1 MRVVEEWKIRHAIF
15 NVLFCSVFSSNVLLR
30 PTLYCALQKLHGFL
44 SRSVLSTCLT
54 VAGIKTKL
62 LYTDSLVPYTWV
74 WQWRRLSYSKKNS
87 GLHFKLFSSACNYAE
102 KIYTAVLWL
111 DCKKIRLGDL
121 YRRLGSTQGYAIL
134 RPEHGTTYT
143 GWPKKV
149 ALFHTLYLRN
159 RSR

>member
-1 MRVVEEWKIRHAIF
+1 MPK
-15 NVLFCSVFSSNVLLR
+15 
-30 PTLYCALQKLHGFL
+30 
-44 SRSVLSTCLT
+44 
-54 VAGIKTKL
+54 
-62 LYTDSLVPYTWV
+62 
-74 WQWRRLSYSKKNS
+74 
-87 GLHFKLFSSACNYAE
+87 